1 MDWPRAP
8 RWNGELRISES
19 NSSGKWFHR
28 RLPKTF
34 SFPPDGTELFSFAI
48 HQKSKASEPNSS
60 SNFTYSPDG
69 TELFSSL
76 ANLWVDPTVSRHMR
90 KVSALTRSAWVH
102 SRLPN
107 KPFSGTHCH
116 FTLAFSLRFYILGPP
131 RVLSVSPFS
140 NPFSLLGRFGSFYL
154 CIQM

>member
-90 KVSALTRSAWVH
+90 KESALTRSARVN
-102 SRLPN
+102 SRP
-107 KPFSGTHCH
+107 PHRSFSGTRS
-116 FTLAFSLRFYILGPP
+116 FSPWPI
-131 RVLSVSPFS
+131 
-140 NPFSLLGRFGSFYL
+140 RFGFIFLGCWKPYRL
-154 CIQM
+154 PCLFVRFPC